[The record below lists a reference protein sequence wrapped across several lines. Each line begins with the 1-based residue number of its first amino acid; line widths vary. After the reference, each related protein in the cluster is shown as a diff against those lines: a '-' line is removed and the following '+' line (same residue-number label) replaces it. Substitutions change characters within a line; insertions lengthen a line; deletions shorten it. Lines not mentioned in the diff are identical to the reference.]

1 MVWLRHLKIW
11 ECILLV
17 SIIIL
22 SRKYKISKP
31 LLNSLDLLSWSTL
44 ITTHL
49 ASASDVFTTRNFCP
63 PLPPP
68 SWDISLD
75 LFPTVYQCLMI
86 LLHLSTPHQEITSL
100 GKLISWPW
108 RLMPGWRSCKVLTQL
123 WRPLSTLLL
132 QLCTAAKGRGHLWS
146 LIPPKLQ

>member
-1 MVWLRHLKIW
+1 M
-11 ECILLV
+11 
-17 SIIIL
+17 
-22 SRKYKISKP
+22 SRKYEISKP

-44 ITTHL
+44 IITHL

-75 LFPTVYQCLMI
+75 LFPTIYIIISVWSS
-86 LLHLSTPHQEITSL
+86 STWAPHTR
-100 GKLISWPW
+100 
-108 RLMPGWRSCKVLTQL
+108 RLPRSANWSHGHGDWCQAEGASCKVLTQL

-146 LIPPKLQ
+146 LIPDCRILQVPIPP

>member
-1 MVWLRHLKIW
+1 MIWLRHFKIYIVKKIW
-11 ECILLV
+11 NILTSFEFSWFTFLIYTHNYT
-17 SIIIL
+17 SRL
-22 SRKYKISKP
+22 SLRCVYHQE
-31 LLNSLDLLSWSTL
+31 LLSST
-44 ITTHL
+44 
-49 ASASDVFTTRNFCP
+49 ASTFFRYQFRF
-63 PLPPP
+63 
-68 SWDISLD
+68 ISYNLHY
-75 LFPTVYQCLMI
+75 YQCLI
-86 LLHLSTPHQEITSL
+86 LLHLSTPHQEMTSL